1 MIKLTTPISNEEIKN
16 LRIGDVVA
24 ITGTIF
30 TARDAAHARLA
41 ELVKNQLT
49 LPFNPKNAVVY
60 YVGPTPPKPGQVIG
74 SCGPTSSYR
83 MDPYSSVLMKQGL
96 KIMIGKGQR
105 SEEFKAEMR
114 KCQGVYLSAVGG
126 TGALISK
133 TVIQSVLIAYPDL
146 GPEGIYQLTVKDF
159 PAVVT
164 YDAVGGD
171 LFQEGQKK
179 YRRSN

>member
-30 TARDAAHARLA
+30 TARDAAHARLV
-41 ELVKNQLT
+41 ELVKNQLP
-49 LPFNPKNAVVY
+49 LPFNPKNAIVY
-60 YVGPTPPKPGQVIG
+60 YVGPTPAKPNQVIG

-83 MDPYSSVLMKQGL
+83 MDPYSAVLMKEGL

-114 KCQGVYLSAVGG
+114 K
-126 TGALISK
+126 
-133 TVIQSVLIAYPDL
+133 
-146 GPEGIYQLTVKDF
+146 
-159 PAVVT
+159 
-164 YDAVGGD
+164 
-171 LFQEGQKK
+171 
-179 YRRSN
+179 